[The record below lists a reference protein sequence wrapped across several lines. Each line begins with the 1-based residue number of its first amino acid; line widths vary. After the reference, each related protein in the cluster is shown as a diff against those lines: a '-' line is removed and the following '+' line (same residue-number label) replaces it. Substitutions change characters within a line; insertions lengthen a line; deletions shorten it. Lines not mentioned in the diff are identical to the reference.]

1 MLKAVVWEHTESP
14 YANLGYKCPG
24 VFKNPKHKTDAST
37 EFHYVWYEAAK
48 EDGGHEK
55 GRDGWVFNDFMNNNG
70 EDCVMIQSTKLT
82 GKLLY
87 KPVAIASKSSSVT
100 RRGQLLD
107 TSVSFTG
114 GKFSGGLKLE
124 ANQEYKVRIG
134 FDQEYKVRIGFGDQS
149 ESITGS
155 DLSYCREDFLPGI
168 IYGVVLHDEKSTMIV
183 VDGSDLE
190 WSESRVVNAL
200 SHFDTDFV
208 SVAFADDSVFRADLQ
223 EAEVIVGRLYTGT
236 RLNHLVN
243 PSN

>member
-1 MLKAVVWEHTESP
+1 
-14 YANLGYKCPG
+14 
-24 VFKNPKHKTDAST
+24 
-37 EFHYVWYEAAK
+37 
-48 EDGGHEK
+48 
-55 GRDGWVFNDFMNNNG
+55 
-70 EDCVMIQSTKLT
+70 MIQSTKLT

-114 GKFSGGLKLE
+114 GKFAGGLKLE
-124 ANQEYKVRIG
+124 ANQEYNVRIG
-134 FDQEYKVRIGFGDQS
+134 IGDQS

-168 IYGVVLHDEKSTMIV
+168 IYGVVLHDGKSTMIV

-190 WSESRVVNAL
+190 WN
-200 SHFDTDFV
+200 
-208 SVAFADDSVFRADLQ
+208 DSVFRADLQ

-236 RLNHLVN
+236 RLNRLVTLN
-243 PSN
+243 

>member
-1 MLKAVVWEHTESP
+1 VLQAVVWEHTKSP

-24 VFKNPKHKTDAST
+24 VYKKNPKHKTAAST
-37 EFHYVWYEAAK
+37 EFQYIWYEAAK
-48 EDGGHEK
+48 EDGGRER
-55 GRDGWVFNDFMNNNG
+55 GRDGWTFSDFMNNNG

-87 KPVAIASKSSSVT
+87 KPVAIARKSSSVT

-114 GKFSGGLKLE
+114 GKFAGGLKLG
-124 ANQEYKVRIG
+124 ANKGYEVRIG
-134 FDQEYKVRIGFGDQS
+134 IGDQS

-155 DLSYCREDFLPGI
+155 DLSYCREDFLPGV

-183 VDGSDLE
+183 VDGSDLK

-236 RLNHLVN
+236 RLTAG
-243 PSN
+243 